1 MSSTF
6 CSTFAG
12 LKQAINILRCDLGR
26 SQKSGIPFLGND
38 HHTPDTPKCKEMLEC
53 SKSIMGVIDRNM
65 VQNKDELHNGAK
77 VCVEGAPF
85 RNSRN
90 NNIEIF
96 AYRVYEDS
104 GPDRQMELSFM
115 DNLIHEYETKLFKF
129 KITGERI

>member
-1 MSSTF
+1 
-6 CSTFAG
+6 
-12 LKQAINILRCDLGR
+12 
-26 SQKSGIPFLGND
+26 
-38 HHTPDTPKCKEMLEC
+38 MLEC
-53 SKSIMGVIDRNM
+53 GKSIMGVINRN
-65 VQNKDELHNGAK
+65 VAQNKDELRNGAK

-85 RNSRN
+85 RNSQS

-115 DNLIHEYETKLFKF
+115 NNVLHEYETKLFKF